1 LSRKNNENMIKNYKF
16 KTKPYEHQ
24 LKALEKSWA
33 SDTYALFMEMGTGKS
48 KVLVDNIAIL
58 YDRGAIKGALIV
70 APKGVYKNWDAIE
83 FPTHLPDHIECTK
96 VLWEP
101 TATKK
106 KQAELDTLFDDKG
119 DLKILIMNVEAFS
132 TSKGLDFARSFLNIF
147 VGRAL
152 IGVDESTTIKNP
164 TAKRTKNILKIG
176 DLAKYRRILTGS
188 PVTKSPLDLFS
199 QCEFLDPYHL
209 GHASYYSFRARYANM
224 VKRNF
229 GGRQVQLVVSYR
241 RLDELA
247 DILDKFSYRV
257 LKEDCLDLPE
267 KVFTKRLVEL
277 TPEQD
282 KAYKQMK
289 QMALAM
295 LDNGEVMTT
304 VNVMTQLMRLHQIT
318 CGHFKADDGTTTAL
332 KNNRMDALLQLL
344 EETDGK
350 VIIWANY
357 REDIKNIV
365 AALKKAYGDA
375 STVEY
380 HGGVDSTLRQ
390 EHIAQFQQKNGPTRY
405 FVGNA
410 QTGGYGITLTAAN
423 TVIYYSN
430 SYDLEKRLQ
439 SEDRAHRI
447 GQTGSVT
454 YVDLIAENTVDDKIV
469 KSLRNKI
476 NIANEI
482 MGEDIKEWI

>member
-1 LSRKNNENMIKNYKF
+1 MIKNYKF

-70 APKGVYKNWDAIE
+70 APKGVYKNWDQIE
-83 FPTHLPDHIECTK
+83 FPTHMPDHIECTK

-101 TATKK
+101 IATKK

-152 IGVDESTTIKNP
+152 IGIDESTTIKNP

-380 HGGVDSTLRQ
+380 HGGVDPTLRQ
-390 EHIAQFQQKNGPTRY
+390 KHIALFQEKKGPTRY

-423 TVIYYSN
+423 TVVYYSN

-482 MGEDIKEWI
+482 MGEDIKDWI

>member
-1 LSRKNNENMIKNYKF
+1 MIKNYKF

-152 IGVDESTTIKNP
+152 IGIDESTTIKNP

-390 EHIAQFQQKNGPTRY
+390 EHIAQFQLKNGPTRY

-482 MGEDIKEWI
+482 MGEDIKDWI

>member
-1 LSRKNNENMIKNYKF
+1 MIKNYKF

-58 YDRGAIKGALIV
+58 YDRGAIKGALII
-70 APKGVYKNWDAIE
+70 APKGVYKNWDQIE
-83 FPTHLPDHIECTK
+83 FPVHLPDHVEHTK

-101 TATKK
+101 TITKK
-106 KQAELDTLFDDKG
+106 KQMELDTLFDDKG

-132 TSKGLDFARSFLNIF
+132 TTKGLDFARSFLNIF
-147 VGRAL
+147 LGRAL

-164 TAKRTKNILKIG
+164 TAKRTKNILKLA
-176 DLAKYRRILTGS
+176 DQAKYRRILTGS

-267 KVFTKRLVEL
+267 KVFTKRLIEL

-332 KNNRMDALLQLL
+332 KNNRIDALMQLL
-344 EETDGK
+344 EETEGK

-365 AALKKAYGDA
+365 AALKKAYGEA
-375 STVEY
+375 SPVEY
-380 HGGVDSTLRQ
+380 HGGVDATLRQ
-390 EHIAQFQQKNGPTRY
+390 DNIAQFQEKNSPTRY

-410 QTGGYGITLTAAN
+410 QTGGYGITLTSAN
-423 TVIYYSN
+423 TVVYYSN

-469 KSLRNKI
+469 KSLRSKI

-482 MGEDIKEWI
+482 MGEDIKDWI

>member
-1 LSRKNNENMIKNYKF
+1 MIKNYKF

-83 FPTHLPDHIECTK
+83 FPTHLPDHIESTK

-152 IGVDESTTIKNP
+152 IGIDESTTIKNP

-482 MGEDIKEWI
+482 MGEDIKDWI

>member
-1 LSRKNNENMIKNYKF
+1 MIKNYKF

-70 APKGVYKNWDAIE
+70 APKGVYKNWDQIE
-83 FPTHLPDHIECTK
+83 FPTHMPDHIECTK

-101 TATKK
+101 IATKK

-152 IGVDESTTIKNP
+152 IGIDESTTIKNP

-241 RLDELA
+241 RLDELS

-380 HGGVDSTLRQ
+380 HGGVDPTLRQ
-390 EHIAQFQQKNGPTRY
+390 KHIALFQEKKGPTRY

-423 TVIYYSN
+423 TVVYYSN

-482 MGEDIKEWI
+482 MGEDIKDWI

>member
-1 LSRKNNENMIKNYKF
+1 MIKNYKF

-119 DLKILIMNVEAFS
+119 DLKRLIMNVEAFS

>member
-1 LSRKNNENMIKNYKF
+1 MIKNYKF

-164 TAKRTKNILKIG
+164 TAKRTNNILKIG

>member
-1 LSRKNNENMIKNYKF
+1 MIKNYKF

-58 YDRGAIKGALIV
+58 YDRGAIKGALII
-70 APKGVYKNWDAIE
+70 APKGVYKNWDQIE
-83 FPTHLPDHIECTK
+83 FPVHLPDHVEHTK

-101 TATKK
+101 TITKK
-106 KQAELDTLFDDKG
+106 KQMELDTLFDDKG

-132 TSKGLDFARSFLNIF
+132 TTKGLDFARSFLNIF
-147 VGRAL
+147 LGRAL

-164 TAKRTKNILKIG
+164 TAKRTKNILKLA
-176 DLAKYRRILTGS
+176 DQAKYRRILTGS

-267 KVFTKRLVEL
+267 KVFTKRLIEL

-332 KNNRMDALLQLL
+332 KNNRIDALMQLL
-344 EETDGK
+344 EETEGK

-365 AALKKAYGDA
+365 AALKKAYGEA

-380 HGGVDSTLRQ
+380 HGGVDATLRQ
-390 EHIAQFQQKNGPTRY
+390 DNIAQFQEKNSPTRY

-410 QTGGYGITLTAAN
+410 QTGGYGITLTSAN
-423 TVIYYSN
+423 TVVYYSN

-469 KSLRNKI
+469 KSLRSKI

-482 MGEDIKEWI
+482 MGEDIKEWM

>member
-1 LSRKNNENMIKNYKF
+1 MIKNYKF

-24 LKALEKSWA
+24 LEALEKSWA
-33 SDTYALFMEMGTGKS
+33 QETYALFMEMGTGKS
-48 KVLVDNIAIL
+48 KVLVDNIAML
-58 YDRGAIKGALIV
+58 YDRGAIRGALIV
-70 APKGVYKNWDAIE
+70 APKGVYKNWDQIE
-83 FPTHLPDHIECTK
+83 FPTHLPEHVEHTK

-101 TATKK
+101 NITKR
-106 KQAELDTLFDDKG
+106 KQVELDTLFDGKE

-132 TSKGLDFARSFLNIF
+132 TTKGLDFAERFLNIF
-147 VGRAL
+147 LGRAL
-152 IGVDESTTIKNP
+152 FGIDESTTIKTP

-176 DLAKYRRILTGS
+176 NLAKYRRILTGS
-188 PVTKSPLDLFS
+188 PVTKSPLDLYS

-209 GHASYYSFRARYANM
+209 GHQSYYSFRARYANM
-224 VKRNF
+224 IDRNF
-229 GGRQVQLVVSYR
+229 GGRRVQIVGSYR
-241 RLDELA
+241 RLPELTA
-247 DILDKFSYRV
+247 KLEKFSYRV
-257 LKEDCLDLPE
+257 LKEDCLDLPP
-267 KVFTKRLVEL
+267 KVFTKRIVEL
-277 TPEQD
+277 TDEQ
-282 KAYKQMK
+282 KKVYAQMK
-289 QMALAM
+289 RMAIAE
-295 LDNGEVMTT
+295 LDGKVMST
-304 VNVMTQLMRLHQIT
+304 VNVMTQLMRLHQVT
-318 CGHFKADDGTTTAL
+318 CGHFKADDQTVKPV
-332 KNNRMDALLQLL
+332 KNNRITALLELL

-365 AALKKAYGDA
+365 RSLKKAYGEA

-390 EHIAQFQQKNGPTRY
+390 DNIALFQQKNGPTRY
-405 FVGNA
+405 FVGNPS
-410 QTGGYGITLTAAN
+410 TGGYGITLTAAN

-454 YVDLIAENTVDDKIV
+454 YIDLVAEKTIDDRII

-476 NIANEI
+476 DIANEI
-482 MGEDIKEWI
+482 MGEDITDWI

>member
-1 LSRKNNENMIKNYKF
+1 MIKHYKF

-33 SDTYALFMEMGTGKS
+33 SDTFALFMEMGTGKS
-48 KVLVDNIAIL
+48 KVLVDNIAML

-83 FPTHLPDHIECTK
+83 FPTHMPDHVEHTK
-96 VLWEP
+96 VLWE
-101 TATKK
+101 ANITKK
-106 KQAELDTLFDDKG
+106 KQMELDTLFDDKG

-132 TSKGLDFARSFLNIF
+132 TQKGVDFARRFLNIF

-152 IGVDESTTIKNP
+152 IGIDESTTIKSP

-176 DLAKYRRILTGS
+176 ELAKYRRILTGS
-188 PVTKSPLDLFS
+188 PVTKSPLDLYT
-199 QCEFLDPYHL
+199 QCKFLDPFHL
-209 GHASYYSFRARYANM
+209 DEASYYAFRARYANM

-229 GGRQVQLVVSYR
+229 GGRSVQLVTSYR

-247 DILDKFSYRV
+247 AKLEKFSYRV
-257 LKEDCLDLPE
+257 LKEDCLDLPP
-267 KVFTKRLVEL
+267 KVFTTRIVEL
-277 TPEQD
+277 SDEQ
-282 KAYKQMK
+282 KEMYKTMK
-289 QMALAM
+289 HAAIAEHQGKIMSSMSAL
-295 LDNGEVMTT
+295 TT
-304 VNVMTQLMRLHQIT
+304 LLRLHQIT
-318 CGHFKADDGTTTAL
+318 CGTFKADDDTITHL
-332 KNNRMDALLQLL
+332 KNNRVQALMDCL
-344 EETDGK
+344 EEVEGK
-350 VIIWANY
+350 VIIWATY
-357 REDIKNIV
+357 REDIKKIV
-365 AALKKAYGDA
+365 ESLKKAYGEA

-390 EHIAQFQQKNGPTRY
+390 KNIALFQEKNGPARY

-423 TVIYYSN
+423 TVIYFSN

-454 YVDLIAENTVDDKIV
+454 YVDLVAEKTIDERII
-469 KSLRNKI
+469 KSLKSKI

-482 MGEDIKEWI
+482 MGEDIKDWI